1 MNTWNSRNAGPRAAS
16 LGLGQVA
23 VSVPTRDDLDD
34 LLG

>member
-1 MNTWNSRNAGPRAAS
+1 MNTWNSRNVGPRAAS
-16 LGLGQVA
+16 LGQVA